1 MNKNDEARLEIYD
14 LHADGQGVAKWADG
28 RTVFVA
34 GTFPGDIVWAKIL
47 KVEKSYAYAK
57 NMKII
62 EPSASRVEGSCV
74 CPAAGPCG
82 GCQFQHYDYTA
93 QLKFKEKLV
102 QDAFR
107 RIGQNFEI
115 SPIIGMDK
123 PYNYRNKAQFPQAL
137 GLYAARSH
145 RIVPVTD
152 CNIMHP
158 ACIEVLQVVQKMA
171 IPNLR
176 HLVVRV
182 GQNTGEVMV
191 IFVMSDS
198 SIPPIDD
205 IKADTILVNENSANT
220 NVILGKKF
228 TALKGSGYIHEELG
242 HVRYRISPQA
252 FFQVNS
258 AQAKA
263 LYDLVA
269 KQLDGVKRVIDAY
282 CGTGSI
288 ALYTANQVEEI
299 VGIESVAEA
308 VKDAEYNAQLNDIK
322 NARFLCGQVEDLVPK
337 LLKDKK
343 YDVLILDP
351 PRKGCDGKLVDTI
364 IESGINK
371 IVYVSCNPITLVR
384 DVRLLCEGGYRLS
397 YVQPVDMF
405 PMTRHVECVVV
416 LEQLRASGTMNAY
429 PQHYPKT

>member
-1 MNKNDEARLEIYD
+1 MNKNDEARLEVYD

-34 GTFPGDIVWAKIL
+34 EAFPGDVVWARII
-47 KVEKSYAYAK
+47 KVEKSYAYARVI
-57 NMKII
+57 KIL
-62 EPSASRVEGSCV
+62 EPSADRVEGSHV
-74 CPAAGPCG
+74 CPVAGPCG
-82 GCQFQHYDYTA
+82 GCQFQYYEYAA

-102 QDAFR
+102 RDALS
-107 RIGQNFEI
+107 RIGNLQNFEI
-115 SPIIGMDK
+115 SPIVGMDK
-123 PYNYRNKAQFPQAL
+123 PYNYRNKAQFPQGL

-145 RIVPVTD
+145 RIVPVLD

-158 ACIEVLQVVQKMA
+158 TCIEVLQTVQKMA

-176 HLVVRV
+176 HLVIRV

-191 IFVMSDS
+191 IFVMSDD
-198 SIPPIDD
+198 SIPSIDD
-205 IKADTILVNENSANT
+205 INADTILVNENSANT

-228 TALKGSGYIHEELG
+228 TTLKGSGYIREELG

-258 AQAKA
+258 TQAKV
-263 LYDLVA
+263 LYDIVA
-269 KQLDGVKRVIDAY
+269 EQVSGKVIDAY

-288 ALYTANQVEEI
+288 ALYVANHVEEV

-322 NARFLCGQVEDLVPK
+322 NARFLCGHVEDLVPE
-337 LLKDKK
+337 LLKKQKHDAI
-343 YDVLILDP
+343 ILDP
-351 PRKGCDGKLVDTI
+351 PRKGCDGKLIDTI
-364 IESGINK
+364 IESGIK
-371 IVYVSCNPITLVR
+371 KVVYVSCNPTTLAR
-384 DVRLLCEGGYRLS
+384 DVKLLCGAGYGVK
-397 YVQPVDMF
+397 YVRPVDMF

-416 LEQLRASGTMNAY
+416 LER
-429 PQHYPKT
+429 